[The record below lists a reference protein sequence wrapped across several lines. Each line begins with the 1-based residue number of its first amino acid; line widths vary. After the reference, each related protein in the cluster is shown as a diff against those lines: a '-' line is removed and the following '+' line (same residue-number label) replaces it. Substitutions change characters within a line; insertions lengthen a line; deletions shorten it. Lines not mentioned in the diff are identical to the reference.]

1 MFQYNELPK
10 RGKLCCCRGMNE
22 CNEEFAWSHEIRI
35 LDKDE
40 NNSGLKNSFCLNTFL
55 NILTVWLVYSFDG
68 FNIY

>member
-1 MFQYNELPK
+1 
-10 RGKLCCCRGMNE
+10 MNE